1 MLTAINLDCYRRFRQ
16 YEMAE
21 FGRVNLLVG
30 RNNCGKTSLLEAV
43 EFLVSK
49 GSPGV
54 LLRSP
59 ARRGEASPI
68 TDPTVPI
75 HSWVPNIGHLFHGH
89 DIRPGAGGKFKVAG
103 SNGYDPLTVSV
114 RPLTPEERNGSAQL
128 FGGADEDDVPL
139 GIEIAGSYLR
149 PNPVMAIGWDGSLLS
164 RDRLGP
170 ELVSAHRRSPGDFR
184 STHFRPGPTR
194 FLAPRSLSAADMRSM
209 WDRVQ
214 VTGRRSEII
223 NALQLVVPELDSL
236 HFLASDPARRFRD
249 ESMASAAGI
258 LADIAGKDRPVP
270 FGSLGDGMRRILAL
284 SLSLIETAG
293 GCLLADEIDSG
304 LHWSLMQGLWEFIIR
319 ASQRSSVQVFATTHS
334 LDCLRGLASLYTDN
348 PDLASE
354 VAVFKIDRKL
364 PFAVK
369 LGVDS
374 VEAMTKHGLEIR

>member
-1 MLTAINLDCYRRFRQ
+1 MLTAINLDCYRRFPQ
-16 YEMAE
+16 YEMAGL
-21 FGRVNLLVG
+21 GRVNLLVG
-30 RNNCGKTSLLEAV
+30 KNNCGKTSLLEAV

-68 TDPTVPI
+68 ADPTVPI
-75 HSWVPNIGHLFHGH
+75 HSWVPNVGHLFHGR
-89 DIRPGAGGKFKVAG
+89 DIRPGAAGKFKVAG
-103 SNGYDPLTVSV
+103 SNGYDALTVKV
-114 RPLTPEERNGSAQL
+114 RPLTAEERNGGTQL

-139 GIEIAGSYLR
+139 GIEIAGGYLR

-236 HFLASDPARRFRD
+236 HFLASEPSRRFRD

-258 LADIAGKDRPVP
+258 LADIAGRARPVP

-284 SLSLIETAG
+284 SLSLIETAD

-304 LHWSLMQGLWEFIIR
+304 LHWSLMPGLWEFIIK

-334 LDCLRGLASLYTDN
+334 LDCLRGLASLYTND

-364 PFAVK
+364 PFAVR
-369 LGVDS
+369 LSVDS
-374 VEAMTKHGLEIR
+374 VEAMIKHDLEIR